1 MKTNPKYSV
10 MIAHGDPSAQQRIS
24 SALAA
29 TKLFQVIFT
38 THNGEVCIRQA
49 LRSQP
54 DLVIADTLLA
64 GVDGLEVLKQIKT
77 RCGNTQVILLTTYH
91 ALAHHRAVLELAD
104 YCIVAPYS
112 NAILAQRAVDTLHT
126 HRNAGFSSQ
135 MVSDQ
140 TVSILAKLNAPLR
153 MKGYPYL
160 RDGIQMSVHDPNMLH
175 HHTGPN
181 GLYAQLCSRHQ
192 ESYHNIERCMRS
204 VSDHIFKYASLSV
217 LEDYFTQANL
227 ARGRISNL
235 TMISTLAAR
244 VTNDL
249 NGQQELPLENAVSR

>member
-1 MKTNPKYSV
+1 MTALFLFSTALPQDLVVSPWVGVYILWPCLKMSKSSKSFIFSYNRVDLIKNVWYTVHCREKEERYHSMKTNPKYSV

-91 ALAHHRAVLELAD
+91 AFGPPPRGIGAGGLLHRGALF
-104 YCIVAPYS
+104 
-112 NAILAQRAVDTLHT
+112 QR
-126 HRNAGFSSQ
+126 NFSPAGSGHP
-135 MVSDQ
+135 
-140 TVSILAKLNAPLR
+140 A
-153 MKGYPYL
+153 YPSKRRVFL
-160 RDGIQMSVHDPNMLH
+160 PDGQ
-175 HHTGPN
+175 
-181 GLYAQLCSRHQ
+181 
-192 ESYHNIERCMRS
+192 
-204 VSDHIFKYASLSV
+204 
-217 LEDYFTQANL
+217 
-227 ARGRISNL
+227 
-235 TMISTLAAR
+235 
-244 VTNDL
+244 
-249 NGQQELPLENAVSR
+249 